1 MNGNS
6 FPEKIRRDIEESKKT
21 LQELEKVIISMVFW
35 SAFTTTILYVDHQG
49 LALSNNTWAKMNV
62 CFKNEVAIP

>member
-21 LQELEKVIISMVFW
+21 LQELEKVIISMVF
-35 SAFTTTILYVDHQG
+35 
-49 LALSNNTWAKMNV
+49 
-62 CFKNEVAIP
+62 

>member
-21 LQELEKVIISMVFW
+21 LQELEKVVNFYGLLISFYHHNTLCR
-35 SAFTTTILYVDHQG
+35 SSRLAFV
-49 LALSNNTWAKMNV
+49 
-62 CFKNEVAIP
+62 